1 MGSYYT
7 LLNAL
12 AEDGRI
18 DEAEELWSKLFS
30 ENLESM
36 PRNFFDKMISIYH
49 HRGMHNEMFDVLP
62 RSLLFLEFEFFHFKV
77 HLH

>member
-18 DEAEELWSKLFS
+18 DEAEELWNTLFT
-30 ENLESM
+30 EHIESM
-36 PRNFFDKMISIYH
+36 PRMFFERMITIYYQREMNEKMFEVYLCFTYSSLV
-49 HRGMHNEMFDVLP
+49 HRC
-62 RSLLFLEFEFFHFKV
+62 FLCK
-77 HLH
+77 